1 MFYTLVLQFYL
12 KNGQKE
18 KRRRYFSEEKKTR
31 EKQNI
36 ATTMKSVY
44 EKGTVFLM
52 KLKFKGEWVESTYW
66 KIILKKI

>member
-1 MFYTLVLQFYL
+1 MG
-12 KNGQKE
+12 KRKKE
-18 KRRRYFSEEKKTR
+18 DDTFLRKKKTR

>member
-1 MFYTLVLQFYL
+1 MG
-12 KNGQKE
+12 KRKKE
-18 KRRRYFSEEKKTR
+18 DDTFLRKKKTR

-52 KLKFKGEWVESTYW
+52 KLKFKGE
-66 KIILKKI
+66 

>member
-1 MFYTLVLQFYL
+1 MG
-12 KNGQKE
+12 KRKKE
-18 KRRRYFSEEKKTR
+18 DDTFLRKKKTR

-36 ATTMKSVY
+36 ATTKKSVY